1 MKYFKYSLLFLLVIS
16 LISCNFRNTVKDIL
30 PRKSF
35 LKVQKSL
42 FLTVCNPKNKTECV
56 SKNFGAVASGVV
68 VKNTMGGSYALT
80 AGHVCRD
87 DATQRVFKRVT
98 KFKVDFKVADIAGKL
113 YNVEIVSLDRQNDL
127 CLVYVGGL
135 KRPPVHLATTKPTP
149 GDRVY
154 NLAAPVGIFSKD
166 MIPIFEGFYDGDS
179 QGAALYSLPAKG
191 GSSGSPI
198 VNHNG
203 ELVGM
208 VSMVFVRFNQIC
220 ISPRYEPTINF
231 IKKSTERDV
240 TRRERPTFIKR
251 MMYLLH
257 INDKNP

>member
-1 MKYFKYSLLFLLVIS
+1 
-16 LISCNFRNTVKDIL
+16 VKDIL

-35 LKVQKSL
+35 LKVEKSL
-42 FLTVCNPKNKTECV
+42 LLTVCNPKKPKQCATK
-56 SKNFGAVASGVV
+56 SFGAVASGVV
-68 VKNTMGGSYALT
+68 VSNTVGGSYALT
-80 AGHVCRD
+80 AGHVCHD
-87 DATQRVFKRVT
+87 SGTDRVIKQVK
-98 KFKVDFKVADIAGKL
+98 KFIIDFKVVDIAGKL
-113 YNVEIVSLDRQNDL
+113 YDVEIVTMDQKNDL
-127 CLVYVGGL
+127 CLLYVGDL
-135 KRPPVHLATTKPTP
+135 KRPPIHLATSKPNP

-154 NLAAPVGIFSKD
+154 NLAAPVGIFDKD
-166 MIPIFEGFYDGDS
+166 MIPIFEGFYNGDS
-179 QGAALYSLPAKG
+179 HGGALYSLPAKG

-231 IKKSTERDV
+231 IKTSIERDV
-240 TRRERPTFIKR
+240 TRRERSSFIKR

-257 INDKNP
+257 INDKKP

>member
-1 MKYFKYSLLFLLVIS
+1 MKTLKPFLFILLVVS

-35 LKVQKSL
+35 LKVEKSL
-42 FLTVCNPKNKTECV
+42 LLTVCNPKNPKQCV
-56 SKNFGAVASGVV
+56 NKNFGAVASGVV
-68 VKNTMGGSYALT
+68 VSNTVGGSYALT
-80 AGHVCRD
+80 AGHVCHD
-87 DATQRVFKRVT
+87 SGTDRVIKRA
-98 KFKVDFKVADIAGKL
+98 KKHIINFKVADIAGKL
-113 YNVEIVSLDRQNDL
+113 YDVEIVAMDQKNDL
-127 CLVYVGGL
+127 CLLYVGDL
-135 KRPPVHLATTKPTP
+135 KRPAIHLATSKPKP

-154 NLAAPVGIFSKD
+154 NLAAPVGIFDKD
-166 MIPIFEGFYDGDS
+166 MIPIFEGFYNGDS
-179 QGAALYSLPAKG
+179 SVGALYSLPAKG

-208 VSMVFVRFNQIC
+208 VSMVFGQFNQIC

-231 IKKSTERDV
+231 IKTSIERDV
-240 TRRERPTFIKR
+240 ARRERSTFIKR

-257 INDKNP
+257 INDKKP

>member
-1 MKYFKYSLLFLLVIS
+1 MKCLKIFLFVLLVIP

-35 LKVQKSL
+35 LKVEKSL
-42 FLTVCNPKNKTECV
+42 LVTVCNPKNPKQCIN
-56 SKNFGAVASGVV
+56 KNFGAVASGVV
-68 VKNTMGGSYALT
+68 VSNTMGGSYALT
-80 AGHVCRD
+80 AGHVCHD
-87 DATQRVFKRVT
+87 SGTDRVLKRVK
-98 KFKVDFKVADIAGKL
+98 KFTIDFKVADIDRKL
-113 YNVEIVSLDRQNDL
+113 YKVEIVTLDQENDL
-127 CLVYVGGL
+127 CLLYVGGL
-135 KRPPVHLATTKPTP
+135 KRPAIHLATTKPNP

-154 NLAAPVGIFSKD
+154 NLAAPVGIFDKD
-166 MIPIFEGFYDGDS
+166 MIPIFEGFYDGES

-208 VSMVFVRFNQIC
+208 VSMVFIRFNQIC

-231 IKKSTERDV
+231 IKKSIERDEA
-240 TRRERPTFIKR
+240 RRERSSFVKR

-257 INDKNP
+257 INDKKP